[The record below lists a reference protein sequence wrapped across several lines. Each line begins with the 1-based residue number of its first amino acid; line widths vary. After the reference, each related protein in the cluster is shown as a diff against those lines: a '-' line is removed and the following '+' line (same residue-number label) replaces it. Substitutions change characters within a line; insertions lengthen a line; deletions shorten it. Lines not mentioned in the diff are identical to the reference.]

1 MSNGFVQSVK
11 EKNIMIFVLT
21 GKERQRGGGDNC
33 IVVIQRQ
40 IDMLGCYE
48 IVSVAV
54 LEGGIVN
61 NAR

>member
-11 EKNIMIFVLT
+11 EKKIMIFVLK
-21 GKERQRGGGDNC
+21 GKTRGKGGGVNC
-33 IVVIQRQ
+33 IVGIQRQ
-40 IDMLGCYE
+40 INMLCCYE

-54 LEGGIVN
+54 LRWGIVN